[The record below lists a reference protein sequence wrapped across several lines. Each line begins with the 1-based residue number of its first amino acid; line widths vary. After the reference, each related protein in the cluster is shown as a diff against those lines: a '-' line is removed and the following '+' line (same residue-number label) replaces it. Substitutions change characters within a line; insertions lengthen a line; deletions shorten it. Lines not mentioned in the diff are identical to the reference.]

1 MANIGGIDVGSSQ
14 IDEQKIDTGDSQISG
29 INIGDA
35 QLDDPDPQTLG
46 GFVRGVNKG
55 MAEGFGGLVD
65 FVNPF
70 DEPIL
75 GLPGTGS
82 AVTGIEN
89 VFETIAPGST
99 QNPAQGLLGEAAT
112 GTGQAISAIV
122 PVSKGLQALKSVGGA
137 VGAFADD
144 ALIALNSLGGFT
156 AEAIAGGTGR
166 AAQVAA
172 EEAGAGPIA
181 SPLIGLAAGG
191 IAAPAAL
198 ATPRT
203 TARILS
209 KTPGAAFAGRQLR
222 DLQRGLLPMTDAGAR
237 QQAAARLRDLA
248 GGEERAAEL
257 GRLIDPNEPLGLT
270 PAQQTGDPNLLGLER
285 AAAAENPLVRERL
298 AARAQAGEEAAVE
311 GIQAL
316 GGDVADTRAFFDQ
329 RLRGFK
335 DAMTA
340 SIDDAVQSGEL
351 SIEGAAPR
359 MSEGGASQSTVDRIK
374 GALDTELN
382 IERDLWNAVPV
393 EAQVST
399 QTTRD
404 TLTNFLE
411 TTPRAQQGDIPA
423 IARRLLGRTEGTPVD
438 PTQIGD
444 TDTVSELHG
453 LYSELR
459 RISRDA
465 LSGVSQNKNLARI
478 SNDLADSILTDLGAV
493 DATSPAGIAIN
504 EARTFSRALNET
516 FNQGTVGKILQRT
529 ISGSENI
536 PPEIALRR
544 TVGQG
549 GPGGQ
554 AASESIQKAAPQA
567 GEDIGEFL
575 RGGFADAI
583 TAPDGKFT
591 PKTAERFMRNNRE
604 TLAAN
609 PDLNKELRR
618 ALSSRNAA
626 ARFEVRNQARQK
638 LIASQSGPARFNL
651 GQEDRAVLSILSAD
665 DPSQAAKSVVNAAK
679 GDTTGRALA
688 GVKASF
694 TNQLIGDGNITGQQL
709 KAMMGDKNMRAA
721 MGQVFSEGELT
732 RINNISSSLSKLKPT
747 DVANVPSV
755 IDASTNRILETVARI
770 AAAKQGGS
778 LGGGSMGGSLQ
789 TANIATT
796 NARRILTNLTNVKAR
811 AILSEAVED
820 PELFRELLKT
830 PKSVDLSPQSR
841 SRLAPFVIGATAGQD
856 NNAQ

>member
-1 MANIGGIDVGSSQ
+1 MATFGGID
-14 IDEQKIDTGDSQISG
+14 IGDSQVEDQTVGG
-29 INIGDA
+29 INVGA
-35 QLDDPDPQTLG
+35 AALDEPDFNTLG

-65 FVNPF
+65 FINPF

-99 QNPAQGLLGEAAT
+99 QDTATGLLGEAAT
-112 GTGQAISAIV
+112 GTGQAISAII

-144 ALIALNSLGGFT
+144 ALIALNSIGGVT
-156 AEAIAGGTGR
+156 AEAIAGGTSR
-166 AAQVAA
+166 AAEVAA
-172 EEAGAGPIA
+172 EEAGAGPIL
-181 SPLIGLAAGG
+181 SPLAGLAAGG
-191 IAAPAAL
+191 LAVPAAL
-198 ATPRT
+198 NAPR
-203 TARILS
+203 AVGS
-209 KTPGAAFAGRQLR
+209 VVAQTPGASFVGRQLR

-257 GRLIDPNEPLGLT
+257 GRLIDPNDPLGLT

-285 AAAAENPLVRERL
+285 AAAAENPLIRERL
-298 AARAQAGEEAAVE
+298 AARAEAGEQAAVE
-311 GIQAL
+311 GIESL
-316 GGDVADTRAFFDQ
+316 GGDVADTRAFFDE

-335 DAMTA
+335 AAMDTN
-340 SIDDAVQSGEL
+340 IDEALQSGDL
-351 SIEGAAPR
+351 SIEGAGPR
-359 MSEGGASQSTVDRIK
+359 MSEGGASEQAVGKIRT
-374 GALDTELN
+374 ALDTELG

-411 TTPRAQQGDIPA
+411 ATPRAQQGDIPA
-423 IARRLLGRTEGTPVD
+423 IAKRLLSRNADGSVD
-438 PTQIGD
+438 PSQIGD
-444 TDTVSELHG
+444 TDTVAELHG

-465 LSGVSQNKNLARI
+465 LSGTSQNKNLARI

-493 DATSPAGIAIN
+493 NATSPEGIAIN

-516 FNQGTVGKILQRT
+516 FNQGPVGKILQRT
-529 ISGSENI
+529 VSGDQTI
-536 PPEIALRR
+536 APEVALRR
-544 TVGQG
+544 TVGAG
-549 GPGGQ
+549 GPAGQ
-554 AASESIQKAAPQA
+554 EASQRIQAAAPQA

-575 RGGFADAI
+575 RGGFADAV

-591 PKTAERFMRNNRE
+591 PATAERFMRTNRE

-609 PDLNKELRR
+609 PELNKELRR

-638 LIASQSGPARFNL
+638 LIASQSGPARFNI
-651 GQEDRAVLSILSAD
+651 GQDEKAVLSILSAD
-665 DPSQAAKSVVNAAK
+665 DPTQTARSVVNAANK
-679 GDTTGRALA
+679 DPSGRSLA
-688 GVKASF
+688 GVKAAF
-694 TNQLIGDGNITGQQL
+694 TGQLIGDGNITGQQL

-732 RINNISSSLSKLKPT
+732 RLNNISASLSKLKPT

-755 IDASTNRILETVARI
+755 IDASTNRILETVARV
-770 AAAKQGGS
+770 AAAKQGGA

-811 AILSEAVED
+811 QVLSQAVED
-820 PELFRELLKT
+820 PDLFRELLKT
-830 PKSVDLSPQSR
+830 PKSVDLSAQSR
-841 SRLAPFVIGATAGQD
+841 SRLAPFLVGAAAGQT